1 MVARLAARDARSNL
15 GSNLGL
21 LKERTKL
28 DPWVTT
34 KWDMRTAL
42 RKADLVEV
50 PEQEAWRVS
59 YLQRLLSQRLEAHYR
74 NEKEEEDRLC
84 ELINSLVIN

>member
-21 LKERTKL
+21 LREKSKL
-28 DPWVTT
+28 DPWTAT
-34 KWDMRTAL
+34 KLEVRAALEKEDMV
-42 RKADLVEV
+42 KV

-59 YLQRLLSQRLEAHYR
+59 YLQDLLSQRLQAHYR
-74 NEKEEEDRLC
+74 SEKEEEERLST
-84 ELINSLVIN
+84 LINSLVIN